1 MKRVLIIVLSLF
13 MMCLQCG
20 GALGEAGSLP
30 ESLSTIEDEA
40 FMGDSSLQEIVL
52 PEGTVGIGARAF
64 AYSGLKSIVLPRS
77 LREIA
82 EDAFEGCA
90 GLRLQVYSDTPA
102 YEYAKDH
109 GFDYVLLDE
118 TTDATLVEEGV
129 CGDDVRW
136 HFYSDGLMIIEG
148 NGQMQDYMPKETIP
162 WWSYRNDIV
171 SVSIGPGVTNVVRNA
186 FYESAVRSLELP
198 EGLTSVGSYA
208 FKDCASLKDFTIPE
222 SVTYIGES
230 AFFGCTGLT
239 AVDLPSGLGTVS
251 ANAFSSCSKI
261 ATVTVRGMDT
271 SLGSY
276 AFTHKET
283 TLIRCLKGSK
293 AEEWARNNGFDVE
306 YLDEAP

>member
-13 MMCLQCG
+13 VMCLQCG

-52 PEGTVGIGARAF
+52 PEGTVSIGARAF

-102 YEYAKDH
+102 YEYAQNG
-109 GFDYVLLDE
+109 GFDYDTLD
-118 TTDATLVEEGV
+118 ASLVGGGV

-136 HFYSDGLMIIEG
+136 RLYSDGLMIIEG

-162 WWSYRNDIV
+162 WWSYRDDIV
-171 SVSIGPGVTNVVRNA
+171 SVIIGPGVTNVVRNA

-208 FKDCASLKDFTIPE
+208 FKDCASLKDFTIPD
-222 SVTYIGES
+222 SVTYIGTE
-230 AFFGCTGLT
+230 AFSLCPDLT
-239 AVDLPSGLGTVS
+239 LTVS
-251 ANAFSSCSKI
+251 
-261 ATVTVRGMDT
+261 RD
-271 SLGSY
+271 SY
-276 AFTHKET
+276 AERYAIDNRIPYT
-283 TLIRCLKGSK
+283 CPASP
-293 AEEWARNNGFDVE
+293 AD
-306 YLDEAP
+306 